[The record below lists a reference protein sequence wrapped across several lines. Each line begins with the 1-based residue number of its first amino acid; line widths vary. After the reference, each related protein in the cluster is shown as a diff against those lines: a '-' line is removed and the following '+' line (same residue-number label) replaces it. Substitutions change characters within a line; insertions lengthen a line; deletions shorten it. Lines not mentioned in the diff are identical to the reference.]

1 MGHNKLY
8 FASIGGNPCEPIRVM
23 FDARNQPREWYS
35 IGCQDAH
42 PITDSIDLVKEII
55 DIPLSKKEVE
65 IQQAKW
71 DKENKN
77 KSIFTR
83 PLGYRKFD

>member
-1 MGHNKLY
+1 MKSKLY
-8 FASIGGNPCEPIRVM
+8 WASIGGNSCEPIRVIG
-23 FDARNQPREWYS
+23 NEWYS

-42 PITDSIDLVKEII
+42 PVTDSIDLVKEII

-71 DKENKN
+71 DKESKN